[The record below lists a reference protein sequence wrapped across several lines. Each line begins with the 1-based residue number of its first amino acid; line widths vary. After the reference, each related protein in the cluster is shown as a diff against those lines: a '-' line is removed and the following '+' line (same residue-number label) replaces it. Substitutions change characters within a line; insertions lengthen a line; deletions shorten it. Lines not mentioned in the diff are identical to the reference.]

1 MNLPARSQ
9 LIRLQQQLEQLWQQA
24 SALDQQPQSG
34 KPQLWF
40 DSALFSCHSPYL
52 TDYVAETQ
60 RHLQHLQQQ
69 GATLSVAARQRLTER
84 LQQQIEALLRAF
96 ITSDLRQKI
105 RSRPPVRSKA
115 IVQHISASSQQLYQ
129 QLSEYQQFELRLQ
142 DMLRLAQLEN
152 DSDSVARSLA
162 LHARL
167 GRCRRAIDEV
177 EQQIQRLESGK
188 TP

>member
-1 MNLPARSQ
+1 MNLPDSRQ
-9 LIRLQQQLEQLWQQA
+9 LARLQQQLEQLWQQA
-24 SALDQQPQSG
+24 SALDQQPKSG
-34 KPQLWF
+34 KPQQWF

-52 TDYVAETQ
+52 TDYVAQSQ

-69 GATLSVAARQRLTER
+69 GASLSVASRQRLIER

-96 ITSDLRQKI
+96 ITSDLRRQN
-105 RSRPPVRSKA
+105 RPQPLARNKA
-115 IVQHISASSQQLYQ
+115 IVQQISASSQQLYQ

-142 DMLRLAQLEN
+142 DMLRLAEQETAR
-152 DSDSVARSLA
+152 DGIARSLA